1 MKQKKTILLVLLCLV
16 LVTTVLAV
24 IHLSTRDRAPEG
36 ALMIRYKDQT
46 SYIELSK
53 LKTAEVTGTIV
64 NGKGEEMEV
73 REQGV
78 RVEDVLKAAGIDPAQ
93 AGSVTATA
101 ADEFSAVLT
110 GEEIREAGKAWLA
123 EDREGKFR
131 LIVFGDSNSKRN
143 VRNVVRLTVN
153 QE

>member
-1 MKQKKTILLVLLCLV
+1 MKQKKTTLLVLMVLV
-16 LVTTVLAV
+16 LATTVLAV
-24 IHLSTRDRAPEG
+24 VHLSTRDRVPEG
-36 ALMIRYKDQT
+36 ALMIRCKDQT
-46 SYIELSK
+46 GYIELGK

-64 NGKGEEMEV
+64 NGKGEETEV

-78 RVEDVLKAAGIDPAQ
+78 RVEDVLKAAGIDPAE

-110 GEEIREAGKAWLA
+110 GEEIREDGKAWLA
-123 EDREGKFR
+123 QDQEGSIK